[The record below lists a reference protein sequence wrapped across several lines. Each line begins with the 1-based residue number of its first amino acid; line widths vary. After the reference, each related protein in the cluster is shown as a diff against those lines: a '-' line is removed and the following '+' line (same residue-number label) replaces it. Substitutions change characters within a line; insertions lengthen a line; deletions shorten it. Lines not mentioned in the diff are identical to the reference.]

1 MSQRRP
7 LVSFFGLAICGIAV
21 GILFFYGFAGRYSLS
36 QFGNLPRQSIATLN
50 KYSNEGALLYIVVFV
65 LLFAAYWLGYQIIRG
80 LSQRRF
86 LVIIVGFSV
95 LFNLIMIQMYPA
107 DASDVYDYILRGRMT
122 SVYGLNPLKDVPN
135 EIKQDSFYEFISW
148 RSVPSAYGPAW
159 ELLAGFASRLAGDDR
174 TTNVITFK
182 LLAVAGYGLASL
194 FIGLA
199 LIKIAPRRLL
209 GGLYLF
215 MWNPLLI
222 YMTAG
227 IGHHDALVASTIA
240 LAIFSLTRRWYVAAT
255 LALVLGTLLK
265 FIPLML
271 VPIIAVIALRQLRGR
286 SLLRYLILS
295 ALLSILLAAAA
306 YAPYWHGWETLRLE
320 RRDRM
325 YTGSVATVIREL
337 LIPTLDNKPIQ
348 TSPTDTPITNALMA
362 QGSIIL
368 FGLFYLWQLIR
379 LWRAGQQDT
388 LLPIRIIGRVL
399 LFYLLV
405 VSLWF
410 YSWYLIWIL
419 PIAAVLDDAP
429 LRTLTLRF
437 SYLVTWQSFL
447 YNYLAITTKGS
458 DWLPWLD
465 LAPVAIYMGYAWAY
479 VAYYQVAN
487 MLRRWQIN
495 PRNISIGAQLQQARV
510 AANLSRDTLSDELA
524 IPYAVM
530 EQYEAGQKA
539 LNLDHAHK
547 LAQRLG
553 LSLFDWLTLKNQ
565 N

>member
-7 LVSFFGLAICGIAV
+7 LISFIGLTICGIAV
-21 GILFFYGFAGRYSLS
+21 GLLFFYGFAYRYSLS
-36 QFGNLPRQSIATLN
+36 QFGYLPRQSIATLN
-50 KYSNEGALLYIVVFV
+50 KYSNEGALLYIVTFV
-65 LLFAAYWLGYQIIRG
+65 LLFACYWLGYQIIRG
-80 LSQRRF
+80 VSRRWF

-95 LFNLIMIQMYPA
+95 LFNLIMLQMYPA
-107 DASDVYDYILRGRMT
+107 DASDVYDYIIRGRMT
-122 SVYGLNPLKDVPN
+122 SVYGLNPLQNVPN
-135 EIKQDSFYEFISW
+135 DIKQDAFYAFTSW

-159 ELLAGFASRLAGDDR
+159 EVLAGLASRLANDDR

-182 LLAVAGYGLASL
+182 LLAVIGYGLASL

-199 LIKIAPRRLL
+199 LIRIAPRRLL
-209 GGLYLF
+209 GGLYLL

-227 IGHHDALVASTIA
+227 IGHHDALVAATIA
-240 LAIFSLTRRWYVAAT
+240 LALYSLTRRWYIAAT

-271 VPIIAVIALRQLRGR
+271 IPIIAIIALRQLRGWSR
-286 SLLRYLILS
+286 LRYLILS
-295 ALLSILLAAAA
+295 AILSILLAAAA

-337 LIPTLDNKPIQ
+337 LLPTLDHKPIQ
-348 TSPTDTPITNALMA
+348 TSPADTPITNALMA
-362 QGSIIL
+362 NGSLVL
-368 FGLFYLWQLIR
+368 FGLFYLWQLVL
-379 LWRAGQQDT
+379 LWRADEQDT
-388 LLPIRIIGRVL
+388 LLPLRIIGRVL

-410 YSWYLIWIL
+410 YGWYLIWIL
-419 PIAAVLDDAP
+419 PVAAVLDDAP
-429 LRTLTLRF
+429 LRALILRF

-447 YNYLAITTKGS
+447 YNYLAITTKGT

-487 MLRRWQIN
+487 VLRRWQIN
-495 PRNISIGAQLQQARV
+495 PQNVSIGAQLQQARA
-510 AANLSRDTLSDELA
+510 AANVSRDTLSDELA
-524 IPYAVM
+524 IPYDVT
-530 EQYEAGQKA
+530 EQYERGEKA
-539 LNLDHAHK
+539 LNLDHASK

-553 LSLFDWLTLKNQ
+553 LSLVDWLTLKN
-565 N
+565 

>member
-7 LVSFFGLAICGIAV
+7 IISLIGLTVCGIAASL
-21 GILFFYGFAGRYSLS
+21 LFYYGFAARYSLAKY
-36 QFGNLPRQSIATLN
+36 GDLHRQSIGTLN
-50 KYSNEGALLYIVVFV
+50 KYSNEGAFAYIVVFA
-65 LLFAAYWLGYQIIRG
+65 LLFACYGLGYRILRG
-80 LSQRRF
+80 MGQKWF
-86 LVIIVGFSV
+86 LVLIVGFSV
-95 LFNLIMIQMYPA
+95 VFNLIMLQMYPA

-122 SVYGLNPLKDVPN
+122 SVYSLNPLKDVPN
-135 EIKQDSFYEFISW
+135 EIKQDAFYDFTSW

-159 ELLAGFASRLAGDDR
+159 EWLAGMASRLAGDDR
-174 TTNVITFK
+174 NTNVIVFK

-199 LIKIAPRRLL
+199 LLTIAPRRLL

-222 YMTAG
+222 YMTVG
-227 IGHHDALVASTIA
+227 IAHHDALVAATIA
-240 LAIFSLTRRWYVAAT
+240 LALYCLTRRWYVAST
-255 LALVLGTLLK
+255 LALVLGMLLK
-265 FIPLML
+265 FIPIML
-271 VPIIAVIALRQLRGR
+271 VPIVAIIALRQLQGMLR
-286 SLLRYLILS
+286 LRYLVLS
-295 ALLSILLAAAA
+295 GILSILLAAAA

-337 LIPTLDNKPIQ
+337 LIPSLDNKPIQ
-348 TSPTDTPITNALMA
+348 TSPADTPITNALMA
-362 QGSIIL
+362 NGSL
-368 FGLFYLWQLIR
+368 VVFALFYLWQLIV
-379 LWRAGQQDT
+379 LWRADEQDT
-388 LLPIRIIGRVL
+388 LLPIRIIGRIL

-410 YSWYLIWIL
+410 YGWYLIWIL
-419 PIAAVLDDAP
+419 PVAAVLDDAP
-429 LRTLTLRF
+429 LRTLILRV

-479 VAYYQVAN
+479 VTYYQVEN
-487 MLRRWQIN
+487 LLRRW
-495 PRNISIGAQLQQARV
+495 RISPQNRAIGAQLQQARI
-510 AANLSRDTLSDELA
+510 AANVPRNTLSDELA
-524 IPYAVM
+524 IPCDVA
-530 EQYEAGQKA
+530 EQYERGETA
-539 LNLDHAHK
+539 LNLDHASK

-553 LSLFDWLTLKNQ
+553 LSLVDWLTQKA
-565 N
+565 

>member
-1 MSQRRP
+1 M
-7 LVSFFGLAICGIAV
+7 GL
-21 GILFFYGFAGRYSLS
+21 LFFYGFAGRYSLS

-50 KYSNEGALLYIVVFV
+50 KYSNEGALFYIVTFA
-65 LLFAAYWLGYQIIRG
+65 LLFACYWLGYQIIRR
-80 LSQRRF
+80 LSQRWF

-95 LFNLIMIQMYPA
+95 LFNIIMVQMYPA

-122 SVYGLNPLKDVPN
+122 SVYGLNPLQNVPN
-135 EIKQDSFYEFISW
+135 DIKQDSFYDFTSW

-159 ELLAGFASRLAGDDR
+159 ELLAGLASRLAGDDR
-174 TTNVITFK
+174 TPNVITFK
-182 LLAVAGYGLASL
+182 WLAVIGYGLASL

-199 LIKIAPRRLL
+199 LIKIAPHRLL

-227 IGHHDALVASTIA
+227 IGHHDALVAATIA
-240 LAIFSLTRRWYVAAT
+240 LAIFSLTRRWYLAST

-271 VPIIAVIALRQLRGR
+271 LPIIAIIALRQLRGR
-286 SLLRYLILS
+286 LRLRYLILS
-295 ALLSILLAAAA
+295 AMLSILLAVAA

-325 YTGSVATVIREL
+325 YTGSVATVMREL

-348 TSPTDTPITNALMA
+348 TSPADTPITNSLMA
-362 QGSIIL
+362 NGSLVL
-368 FGLFYLWQLIR
+368 FGLFYLWQLVL
-379 LWRAGQQDT
+379 LWRDDGQDT
-388 LLPIRIIGRVL
+388 LFPIRIIGRIL

-410 YSWYLIWIL
+410 YGWYLIWIL
-419 PIAAVLDDAP
+419 PVAAVLDDAP
-429 LRTLTLRF
+429 LRALMLRF

-447 YNYLAITTKGS
+447 YNYLAITTKGR

-479 VAYYQVAN
+479 VAYYQVMN
-487 MLRRWQIN
+487 GLRRSHVN
-495 PRNISIGAQLQQARV
+495 PQNMAIGTQLQQARM
-510 AANLSRDTLSDELA
+510 AANLSRNTLSDELT
-524 IPYAVM
+524 IPYDVA
-530 EQYEAGQKA
+530 EQYECGERP

-553 LSLFDWLTLKNQ
+553 LSLTDWLMQKE
-565 N
+565 